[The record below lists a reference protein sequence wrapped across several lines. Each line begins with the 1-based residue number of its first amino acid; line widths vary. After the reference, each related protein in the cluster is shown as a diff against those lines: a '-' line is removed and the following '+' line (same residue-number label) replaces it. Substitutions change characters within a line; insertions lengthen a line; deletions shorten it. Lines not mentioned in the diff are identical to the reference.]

1 MIKKNKIIARVAI
14 IAFLVGHALAP
25 TLILSA
31 EKKKNDVGDPARHFN
46 YKNRRNGKIIVDG
59 KPVLVGVPK
68 DIDLGQNGS
77 YVYYSIEREM
87 YMQGSV
93 QDDSGN
99 WQDMQK
105 VKFYYVALST
115 SPLWIKEP
123 DPKGYETDTMVFSQ
137 KNEDSELRLNTK
149 NALYGNDD
157 EFVIKNLNRK
167 IFFLGTDGGE
177 SIIGSKSSEPMLE
190 TEYMDKV
197 IAPLKQTKFYYYNE
211 NTNKHYLEI
220 LDPNRS
226 RLNYYHNAD
235 SNTYRKVEILGKSD
249 NVRLMNNDYQEIKS
263 SLNINVNPEVE
274 KGGLIVTPEVEKK
287 EKAEDDTTREKKEQ
301 DKKDKGKSDEELKD
315 EERTKGIE
323 YEKYKDGSIV
333 RDKEG
338 NPVVKKKDTD
348 PNLFNFFIYDPE
360 TGKKQTQRMFNMF
373 SLSVPSGNVVGD
385 GAGELSYNPIIS
397 ISEQTAISGINI
409 APVSGFD
416 GSPNFW
422 DSTRNIVSKLVKPFY
437 YSIFMLYAW
446 RRSRTL
452 WGGD

>member
-1 MIKKNKIIARVAI
+1 MIKKNKIIVQVAI
-14 IAFLVGHALAP
+14 IACLVGHALAP
-25 TLILSA
+25 TLTLSA
-31 EKKKNDVGDPARHFN
+31 EKKKNDVGDPARHFS

-87 YMQGSV
+87 YLQGSG
-93 QDDSGN
+93 QDDTGK

-123 DPKGYETDTMVFSQ
+123 HPNGYENDSMVFSQ

-149 NALYGNDD
+149 NALYGNDE
-157 EFVIKNLNRK
+157 EFILKNLNRK

-177 SIIGSKSSEPMLE
+177 SILGSKSSEPMLD

-211 NTNKHYLEI
+211 NTNQHYLEI
-220 LDPNRS
+220 LNPNRS
-226 RLNYYHNAD
+226 RLNYYHDAD
-235 SNTYRKVEILGKSD
+235 DRTYRKVEILGKSD
-249 NVRLMNNDYQEIKS
+249 NVRLMNYEYKEIKS

-287 EKAEDDTTREKKEQ
+287 EQAEDDTTREKKEQ
-301 DKKDKGKSDEELKD
+301 DIKDKGKTDEQLK
-315 EERTKGIE
+315 EEEKTKGIE

-333 RDKEG
+333 RDEEG

-373 SLSVPSGNVVGD
+373 SLTVPSGNIVGD
-385 GAGELSYNPIIS
+385 GAGELAYNPIIS
-397 ISEQTAISGINI
+397 ISEQTAISGNNI

-422 DSTRNIVSKLVKPFY
+422 DSTRNIVSKVVKPFY
-437 YSIFMLYAW
+437 YSIFLLYAW
-446 RRSRTL
+446 RRSRSL